1 MLINKVVRCLVIILH
16 INQFNASQFK
26 WLELTI
32 QMMCLK
38 TIGMVISFS
47 AITFFF
53 FLILKLIVTI
63 K

>member
-1 MLINKVVRCLVIILH
+1 MLINQVVRCLVIILH
-16 INQFNASQFK
+16 INQFNVLQFK
-26 WLELTI
+26 CLEPMI

-38 TIGMVISFS
+38 TRGKVMQFL

-53 FLILKLIVTI
+53 FLILKLIVTM